1 MTIEPHARGAGTA
14 QPRPGRGASRR
25 RPRPDDFLVVGL
37 GASAGGLEA
46 LYKLF
51 DALPPDTG
59 MAFVL
64 IQHLDPTHS
73 SMMVGLLTGHTAMPV
88 LEAADGM
95 PVERDHVYV
104 IPPGVYLSIRDG
116 ALRLTHPRERHGAR
130 MPIDFFLRSLAEDCG
145 ARAVCAVLSGSGSDG
160 SVGLTAIHDRGGLV
174 IVQDPKDAAHDGMP
188 RSAILTGAAD
198 FVLPVAEIPAALVKH
213 GRQARLK
220 PERAR
225 PAPATAAMPRW
236 PRSSTCLRAHT
247 AHDFALYKEG
257 TLLRQIERRMAMASI
272 RDIGVYLSTIR
283 DDPDEIDRL
292 AKDMLINVTQFFRD
306 EETFELLAE
315 TIVPEL
321 IRRQPLNMPIR
332 IWDAGCS
339 TGEET
344 YSIAM
349 LFLEEIASAKRNVK
363 LQVFASDVDDDA
375 LAIARNGLYPESIRQ
390 GRLAGAPR
398 AFLRQGRLRAT
409 A

>member
-1 MTIEPHARGAGTA
+1 MTIELHARPTGTA
-14 QPRPGRGASRR
+14 RPRPGRSASRQR
-25 RPRPDDFLVVGL
+25 SRSDDFLVVGI

-51 DALPPDTG
+51 DELPPDTG

-73 SMMVGLLTGHTAMPV
+73 SMMVGLLAGHTAMQV

-104 IPPGVYLSIRDG
+104 IPPGVYLSIRGG
-116 ALRLTHPRERHGAR
+116 ALRLTNPRERHGAR

-160 SVGLTAIHDRGGLV
+160 SIGLTAIRDRGGLI
-174 IVQDPKDAAHDGMP
+174 IVQDPKDAGHDGMP

-198 FVLPVAEIPAALVKH
+198 FVLPVSEIPAALVKH
-213 GRQARLK
+213 SRLAH

-225 PAPATAAMPRW
+225 PAPAGGAGLAEIIEL
-236 PRSSTCLRAHT
+236 LRAHS

-272 RDIGVYLSTIR
+272 GDIGVYLSTIR
-283 DDPDEIDRL
+283 DNPDEIDRL

-306 EETFELLAE
+306 EKTFEMLAE

-321 IRRQPLNMPIR
+321 I
-332 IWDAGCS
+332 AGS
-339 TGEET
+339 
-344 YSIAM
+344 
-349 LFLEEIASAKRNVK
+349 R
-363 LQVFASDVDDDA
+363 
-375 LAIARNGLYPESIRQ
+375 
-390 GRLAGAPR
+390 
-398 AFLRQGRLRAT
+398 
-409 A
+409 